1 MKQMY
6 VITADFRHYGDND
19 DWKKDKV
26 FCIDIC
32 KTAYDAV
39 IKGNAILKYIERR
52 IGNKF
57 REKFSLNGGC
67 FGSRNFL
74 IADLNVKY
82 KGKKRMEIFV
92 KITEYIKC
100 NMRDVLTDVKN
111 KSK

>member
-26 FCIDIC
+26 FCTDIC
-32 KTAYDAV
+32 KTADDAI
-39 IKGNAILKYIERR
+39 IKGNATLKYIERR

-57 REKFSLNGGC
+57 REKFSLNGSC

-74 IADLNVKY
+74 VADLDVKY
-82 KGKKRMEIFV
+82 KGKRMGIFV
-92 KITEYIKC
+92 KITEYIKS
-100 NMRDVLTDVKN
+100 NMRDILTDVKN

>member
-6 VITADFRHYGDND
+6 AITADFRHYGDND

-26 FCIDIC
+26 FCIEFC
-32 KTAYDAV
+32 KSADDAV
-39 IKGNAILKYIERR
+39 IKGNAILEYIERR

-57 REKFSLNGGC
+57 GEKFSLNGSC
-67 FGSRNFL
+67 FGSRKFL
-74 IADLNVKY
+74 VADTNVKY
-82 KGKKRMEIFV
+82 KGKRMGIFV
-92 KITEYIKC
+92 KITEYTKH